1 MWQGDKQ
8 VTMIDMCIFK
18 LLQKKKND
26 HKKKK
31 IELTSVTHPQV
42 KGSFRRIYS
51 QENLGPNMDKPLTSS
66 RRVSSFENRNNR
78 PEN

>member
-18 LLQKKKND
+18 LLQKKKMTT
-26 HKKKK
+26 KKKK

-42 KGSFRRIYS
+42 KGGFRRI
-51 QENLGPNMDKPLTSS
+51 
-66 RRVSSFENRNNR
+66 
-78 PEN
+78 